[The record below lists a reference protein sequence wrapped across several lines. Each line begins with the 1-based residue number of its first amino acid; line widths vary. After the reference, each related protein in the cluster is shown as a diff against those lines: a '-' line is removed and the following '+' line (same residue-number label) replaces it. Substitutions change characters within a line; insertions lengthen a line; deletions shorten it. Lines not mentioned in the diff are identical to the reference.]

1 MYRHIDDFI
10 SNWKYE
16 SANTLKLFKLL
27 TPEVLDK
34 KLNERVRTA
43 GFLAWHI
50 THTLKEMMERTG
62 LHIDCKEQENYNG
75 ETPEEIYSA
84 YEKASD
90 SLLKELA
97 AKWTDASLEL
107 EDEMYGDKWKRGVT
121 LHILVAHQAH
131 HRGEL
136 VVIMRL
142 LGLPVV
148 GMYGP
153 AYEEWMAFGM
163 EPLK

>member
-1 MYRHIDDFI
+1 MYRHIEDFI

-16 SANTLKLFKLL
+16 SANTLKLFRLL
-27 TPEVLDK
+27 THDVMDK
-34 KLNERVRTA
+34 QLHERVRTA
-43 GFLAWHI
+43 GFLAWHV

-62 LHIDCKEQENYNG
+62 LHIEGTDQENYNG
-75 ETPEEIYSA
+75 ETPEQICAA
-84 YEKASD
+84 YQGASD
-90 SLLKELA
+90 SLVKELK
-97 AKWTDASLEL
+97 KWTDADLEQ

-121 LHILVAHQAH
+121 LHILIAHQAH

-136 VVIMRL
+136 VVIMRM

-153 AYEEWMAFGM
+153 AYEEWLAYGM
-163 EPLK
+163 QPLK

>member
-1 MYRHIDDFI
+1 MYRHIDDFVN
-10 SNWKYE
+10 NWKYE
-16 SANTLKLFKLL
+16 SESTLKLFKLL
-27 TPEVLDK
+27 SNEALDK
-34 KLNERVRTA
+34 QLSERVRTA

-62 LHIDCKEQENYNG
+62 LTIAGKAQQDYNG
-75 ETPEEIYSA
+75 ETVEEICSQ
-84 YEKASD
+84 YEQSSN
-90 SLLKELA
+90 SLLSELA
-97 AKWTDASLEL
+97 AKWTDADLEQ
-107 EDEMYGDKWKRGVT
+107 EDEMYGEKWKRGVT
-121 LHILVAHQAH
+121 LHILITHQAH

-142 LGLPVV
+142 LGLPVL

-153 AYEEWMAFGM
+153 AYEEWLAYGM